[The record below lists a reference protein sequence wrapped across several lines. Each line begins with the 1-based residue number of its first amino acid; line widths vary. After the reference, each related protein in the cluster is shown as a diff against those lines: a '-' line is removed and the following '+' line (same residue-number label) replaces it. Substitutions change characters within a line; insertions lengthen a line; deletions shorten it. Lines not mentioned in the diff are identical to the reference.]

1 VVTEILWRRLA
12 VMGRLVR
19 PSMAFRPDIRT
30 GQPRET
36 WWTLTPDVIK
46 AFIGVLGFEDSEVRY
61 HVQTAGGRRE
71 RLFTV
76 IGRRTHGGLE
86 VDPRRKRS

>member
-1 VVTEILWRRLA
+1 MIE
-12 VMGRLVR
+12 
-19 PSMAFRPDIRT
+19 
-30 GQPRET
+30 
-36 WWTLTPDVIK
+36 

-76 IGRRTHGGLE
+76 IGRRTHGSLSWGL
-86 VDPRRKRS
+86 